1 MKRRPVQRWSFG
13 NIVGMPI
20 ICAGLL
26 FMAAAQIARASPGAR
41 AHDPRQLVQQ
51 YLAAAGVAGLRAAH
65 TRSCLGSIAL
75 APSGLSAGKGVE
87 PFQGRLEL
95 DWKEPGRAR
104 EVRTSATDKIRRI
117 TDGEHGWEVGNKQ
130 ARRALRVLE
139 RVELSRL
146 GALYQPAL
154 VLALDELAY
163 SHSDKVGERPAFV
176 LKSPS
181 GELLWLDQETH
192 LPLRLDL
199 WVERADSEH
208 SGEFYLSQILFEDW
222 QPVAAGSAVKLPRT
236 IRRVLAQA
244 SLVYQLDEIKQD
256 TELAD
261 SLFKI
266 PYFWRR

>member
-1 MKRRPVQRWSFG
+1 MKQRRVQRWPFG
-13 NIVGMPI
+13 DIVGMPI

-26 FMAAAQIARASPGAR
+26 VLAAAQIARASPAAR

-51 YLAAAGVAGLRAAH
+51 YLAAAGVEGLRAVH
-65 TRSCLGSIAL
+65 TRSCLGAITL
-75 APSGLSAGKGVE
+75 TPSGLSAGKEVE
-87 PFQGRLEL
+87 PFQGRVEL

-104 EVRTSATDKIRRI
+104 EVRTSATDKLRRI
-117 TDGEHGWEVGNKQ
+117 TDGEHGWEVGDQ
-130 ARRALRVLE
+130 EPRRELRVPE

-154 VLALDELAY
+154 VLALDELAF
-163 SHSDKVGERPAFV
+163 SHSDKVGERAAFV

-199 WVERADSEH
+199 LVERTDSEH

-222 QPVAAGSAVKLPRT
+222 QPVAAGSAILLPRT

-244 SLVYQLDEIKQD
+244 SLVYKFDEVKED
-256 TELAD
+256 LELAD